1 MADPVLQSPEN
12 PHFFKVLLPGF
23 DSNLNIPMKFFSA
36 YIEGRYEGKTVELES
51 DASEKSWKVE
61 MEGRRLTFGWKEF
74 ASSHDLRIGDVI
86 IFRHQG
92 ALLFHVACFG
102 PSCCE
107 IQYRQSCNDDD
118 HLYDDQENLSKLSSV
133 HGIHILFFPKKF
145 ATSGALIKGSNNI
158 VLMNE
163 VAKKW
168 RLILK
173 FRESSRTFY
182 MRDGWRSFC
191 HENGLKPGDA
201 VTFELESNNLKTP
214 LLRFSTA
221 EFTSVSTK
229 DCNKLGKINK
239 SGDSQ
244 KVSSSSSVTHLP
256 KNFVKVNRME
266 NLARRKIT
274 LLDKHGK
281 DWAVTLVR
289 ERRNTQTRLGFGL
302 KDFFKANGTKAN
314 ESLVF
319 ELVWE
324 DKTTLPL
331 LRFCSN
337 AKTYSK
343 LRPSY

>member
-118 HLYDDQENLSKLSSV
+118 HLYDDQENLKNESMKQSLKTEVESSLDEDKDNMVKSCIRKLPRKKHKRIPEADAKSFSSDEFRFV
-133 HGIHILFFPKKF
+133 ARLTDSNLQEDTLFFPKKF

-182 MRDGWRSFC
+182 MRDGWRSFAMRM
-191 HENGLKPGDA
+191 GLN
-201 VTFELESNNLKTP
+201 LEMPS
-214 LLRFSTA
+214 
-221 EFTSVSTK
+221 
-229 DCNKLGKINK
+229 
-239 SGDSQ
+239 
-244 KVSSSSSVTHLP
+244 
-256 KNFVKVNRME
+256 
-266 NLARRKIT
+266 
-274 LLDKHGK
+274 
-281 DWAVTLVR
+281 
-289 ERRNTQTRLGFGL
+289 RL
-302 KDFFKANGTKAN
+302 N
-314 ESLVF
+314 
-319 ELVWE
+319 
-324 DKTTLPL
+324 
-331 LRFCSN
+331 
-337 AKTYSK
+337 
-343 LRPSY
+343 